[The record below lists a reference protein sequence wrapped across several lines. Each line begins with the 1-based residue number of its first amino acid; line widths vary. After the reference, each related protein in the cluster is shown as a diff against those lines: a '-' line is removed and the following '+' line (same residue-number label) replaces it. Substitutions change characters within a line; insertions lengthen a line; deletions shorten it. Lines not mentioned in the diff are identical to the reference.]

1 MAESAKAKAAA
12 SVPDK
17 QRRHAQST
25 TVVKPAEGVARRSKL
40 YTSDVN
46 YVVSSTSLT
55 ISLTILAHLYYYTY
69 YTNYTYYTYY
79 TSPPFSS
86 LVFHFYY
93 SLAARRGHSP
103 TSTSHGHRF
112 DSELNRSAAEMGCK
126 GSEEGGNASA
136 SGKTVQAR
144 LTQRKID
151 LITSMHR
158 PHVSAPSYRCKWSSR
173 KARPS

>member
-1 MAESAKAKAAA
+1 MAESAKAKAAT

-25 TVVKPAEGVARRSKL
+25 TVVKLAEGVARCSKL

-69 YTNYTYYTYY
+69 YTNYTYY

-126 GSEEGGNASA
+126 GSEEGGNSSA
-136 SGKTVQAR
+136 CGKTVQAR
-144 LTQRKID
+144 LMQHK
-151 LITSMHR
+151 R
-158 PHVSAPSYRCKWSSR
+158 PQ
-173 KARPS
+173 